1 MEIER
6 QNFFKNPHVETVET
20 ENRIFVENWLG
31 KISEI
36 SGDFRLST
44 NCGKRC

>member
-20 ENRIFVENWLG
+20 ENQIFVENWLG
-31 KISEI
+31 KIS
-36 SGDFRLST
+36 DTQKNF
-44 NCGKRC
+44 